1 MKNKKIY
8 IMLVVSILL
17 TVIGVSLAYFS
28 LNIIGNDTAKY
39 NTITTG
45 DLALTYTDTSELSFD
60 NALPG
65 DSITKTIIVKNTGT
79 EEVSYNLTW
88 QELIN
93 TIINNELV
101 IEGTC
106 KNLNSSNTEDGKC
119 SAISKKV
126 VKEGNVTSNIPIK
139 PGYTH
144 EYTITITFIDTGRSQ
159 NYNKNKTFKGKLG
172 LTESSAKTVYC
183 TYDGELTQGAEY
195 VNGQYTYRYMQK
207 KVRRT
212 QPIDAVWKNMDEEGW
227 GVALTD
233 KESTEPVTTKLCTYI
248 NDKPLISTSSMF
260 QGSAA
265 SSIDLSSF
273 NTSNI
278 TDMHAMFEFSSQKE
292 LNLSSFNTSNVITML
307 GLFRFSEVNLL
318 NLNSFNTSS
327 VTVMDGM
334 FANSKI
340 TTLDLS
346 NFDTSNVTSTQ
357 TMFDSSNAVE
367 LDLSSFDTSK
377 VTNMQF
383 MFGNSS
389 NLRKIYVSDKF
400 ILNDTDGRLGANMFK
415 ACKSIIGGNGTS
427 YDSTHTNG
435 EYARIDGGTSSPG
448 YFTDIADK
456 PVKPYSFSTDSWVTI
471 ANAVK
476 NNNISKYN
484 VGDTKK
490 VNLGTYG
497 THTVRIAN
505 TSTPSECSTDGFSQS
520 ACGFVIEFA
529 DIITKHSMND
539 SATNVGG
546 WPASSMYTFV
556 NINIYNSLPHIL
568 KSEIIDTTVVSG
580 HGSNDTNNFTSTDKL
595 YLLSPK
601 EVYND
606 WSTDSYSSYDSAKDL
621 TRALDYYI
629 NKNVT
634 LSDDS
639 EAIKK
644 YKTTD
649 SWWWLREAH
658 SSYDNSFF
666 IVHNNDYRYLST
678 NANISGGVSPAFR
691 LG

>member
-346 NFDTSNVTSTQ
+346 NFDTSNVTSTH

-415 ACKSIIGGNGTS
+415 ACKNIIGGNGTS

-556 NINIYNSLPHIL
+556 NINIYNSLPYIL

-580 HGSNDTNNFTSTDKL
+580 HGSNDTDNFTSTDKL

-649 SWWWLREAH
+649 SWWWLREAN